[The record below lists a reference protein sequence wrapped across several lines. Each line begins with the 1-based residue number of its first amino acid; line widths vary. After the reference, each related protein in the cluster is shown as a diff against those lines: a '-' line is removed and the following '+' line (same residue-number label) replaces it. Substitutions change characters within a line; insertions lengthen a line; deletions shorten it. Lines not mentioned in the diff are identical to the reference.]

1 MDQTDD
7 LDQLRGDLGI
17 VGGVRLGETD
27 HGTGDGRLGV
37 LQHPGA
43 GDARRLV
50 GRALRPEAAELAAL
64 NEWALCIVKLLVTV
78 LVCVGFGMLVLVVGG

>member
-1 MDQTDD
+1 M
-7 LDQLRGDLGI
+7 
-17 VGGVRLGETD
+17 
-27 HGTGDGRLGV
+27 
-37 LQHPGA
+37 
-43 GDARRLV
+43 